1 MLTSRRYR
9 SHALPVACAL
19 AALFAGLLSISV
31 HAQAEP
37 APDSAASAGSAT
49 LTITISG
56 IESTQG
62 IIAVEVLRGETQFQG
77 EGSTA
82 SMLLPAATPE
92 LTVQLPL
99 PAGEYA
105 VRVMHDKDS
114 NGELK
119 TNMLGMPTEPW
130 GMSNDAMGKFG
141 PPKWEDARFTLEN
154 AATQTI
160 TLR

>member
-1 MLTSRRYR
+1 MLTTHR
-9 SHALPVACAL
+9 SHPHALPAACAL
-19 AALFAGLLSISV
+19 AALFAGLLSIAV

-37 APDSAASAGSAT
+37 AAASSAT
-49 LTITISG
+49 LTITVTG
-56 IESTQG
+56 IESAEG
-62 IIAVEVLRGETQFQG
+62 IIAVEVLRGEAQFKG

-82 SMLLPAATPE
+82 SMLLPAATPAV
-92 LTVQLPL
+92 TVQLPL

-105 VRVMHDKDS
+105 VRVMHDEDS

-130 GMSNDAMGKFG
+130 GMSNDATGKFG
-141 PPKWEDARFTLEN
+141 PPKWDDARFALEDS
-154 AATQTI
+154 ATQTI